1 MMKSEMPKPKKDEIY
16 ATYNNDFCYEKGLA
30 ELRKME
36 PNIQINILDYHTIK
50 VLLKKKDS
58 KIEHAVKSIIRNT
71 KGYVEVELDT
81 INALKLPKKREE
93 DSGVLDTPFYG

>member
-1 MMKSEMPKPKKDEIY
+1 MPKPKKDEIY

-30 ELRKME
+30 ELRKIE
-36 PNIQINILDYHTIK
+36 PNIEINVLDYHTIK
-50 VLLKKKDS
+50 ILLKKKNS
-58 KIEHAVKSIIRNT
+58 ALERAVKSIVKHT

-81 INALKLPKKREE
+81 INALKVPKKKDQ